1 MANFFKENTK
11 KQVNKQ
17 SAKTKQTNT
26 IIIDKLDLNGCGV
39 GRYQQK
45 PIFVAGSLPSE
56 TVEIR
61 IIEQKNKYI
70 LAKLLNVNKA
80 SEHRVVAQCQH
91 FSICGGCDLQHLE
104 YNEQLLFKQKKVTE
118 LFSRNDILREVLH
131 QLPWQKPLQ
140 SSQWHYRRKARI
152 GVQFDKNSKA
162 IIGFRQKATN
172 QLVAVKSCPV
182 LVKPADDIFPIL
194 KALLAK
200 LTVKKAI
207 GHIEVIITDIVNN
220 NASNLTLVV
229 RQIRPINSHDR
240 QLWQEYAEEHA
251 WTVQFL
257 ESKKEQGNSDDQT
270 HTSASELSFGELSY
284 QLHDGIQVNFSNTD
298 FIQINQ
304 QVNLAMIEQAIAWLM
319 PESDDQ
325 VLDLFC
331 GLGNFSLPL
340 AKKVAQVVGV
350 EGVQTMVDKAVAN
363 AKNNEIDNCQF
374 YQTDLNSQ
382 WLSNNWAKN
391 NFTKVLLDPARA
403 GAEKAVEQVA
413 QLNVATVLYVSCD
426 PTTLAKDSKILLNK
440 GYEIVKI
447 GLIDMFSQ
455 TKHVETMVLFQ
466 R

>member
-104 YNEQLLFKQKKVTE
+104 YNEQLLFKQKKVTD
-118 LFSRNDILREVLH
+118 LFSRNDISREVLH

-152 GVQFDKNSKA
+152 GVQFDKNSQA

-207 GHIEVIITDIVNN
+207 GHIEVITTDIVNN
-220 NASNLTLVV
+220 NANHLTLVV

-257 ESKKEQGNSDDQT
+257 ESKKEQGNSDEQT
-270 HTSASELSFGELSY
+270 QTSASELSFGELSY
-284 QLHDGIQVNFSNTD
+284 HLHDGIQVNFSNTD

-382 WLSNNWAKN
+382 WLSNSWAKS

-413 QLNVATVLYVSCD
+413 QLNVATILYVSCD

>member
-1 MANFFKENTK
+1 MANFFKENKK

-17 SAKTKQTNT
+17 STKTNT
-26 IIIDKLDLNGCGV
+26 VIIDKLDFNGCGV

-61 IIEQKNKYI
+61 IIEQKNKYS
-70 LAKLLNVNKA
+70 LAKLLKVNKA
-80 SEHRVVAQCQH
+80 SEYRVVAQCQH
-91 FSICGGCDLQHLE
+91 FSTCGGCDLQHLD
-104 YNEQLLFKQKKVTE
+104 YAEQLLFKQNKVAE
-118 LFSRNDILREVLH
+118 LFSRSDISRELLN
-131 QLPWQKPLQ
+131 QLPWQKPIQ

-152 GVQFDKNSKA
+152 GVQFNKNSQA

-194 KALLAK
+194 KTLLAK

-207 GHIEVIITDIVNN
+207 GHIEVIATDITENN
-220 NASNLTLVV
+220 TNNLTLVV
-229 RQIRPINSHDR
+229 RQIRLINDHDR
-240 QLWQEYAEEHA
+240 QLWQEYAEKNA
-251 WTVQFL
+251 WTVHFL
-257 ESKKEQGNSDDQT
+257 ESKKESENSDKQVDT
-270 HTSASELSFGELSY
+270 LVDKLSY
-284 QLHDGIQVNFSNTD
+284 QLHGDIQVNFSNTD

-304 QVNLAMIEQAIAWLM
+304 QVNLAMIEQAIAWLK
-319 PESDDQ
+319 PEPDDL

-340 AKKVAQVVGV
+340 AKRVAKVVGV
-350 EGVQTMVDKAVAN
+350 EGVQVMVDKAVSN
-363 AKNNEIDNCQF
+363 AKNNGIDNCQF

-382 WLSNNWAKN
+382 WLSSNWAKN

-403 GAEKAVEQVA
+403 GAEQAVEQVT
-413 QLNVATVLYVSCD
+413 QLNIATILYVSCD
-426 PTTLAKDSKILLNK
+426 PTTLARDSKILLNK
-440 GYEIVKI
+440 GYKTIKI
-447 GLIDMFSQ
+447 GLIDMFAQ
-455 TKHVETMVLFQ
+455 TKHIETMVLFQ